1 VENFVTSNSN
11 SLINEI
17 KDDMKTKIKR
27 EFYDLYIRDR
37 VLINRNDLILEE
49 YIGRGNYGCVY
60 RGILNLEED
69 GDEEVAVK
77 RLQICEFL
85 KFK

>member
-27 EFYDLYIRDR
+27 EFYEIYVRDR

-49 YIGRGNYGCVY
+49 YVGRGNYGCVF
-60 RGILNLEED
+60 RGILKLEE
-69 GDEEVAVK
+69 DEEVAVK

-85 KFK
+85 

>member
-27 EFYDLYIRDR
+27 EFYEIYIRDR

-49 YIGRGNYGCVY
+49 YVGRGNYGCVY
-60 RGILNLEED
+60 RGILKLEE
-69 GDEEVAVK
+69 DEEVAVK

-85 KFK
+85 

>member
-1 VENFVTSNSN
+1 MENFVTSNSN

-27 EFYDLYIRDR
+27 EFYEIYIRDR

-49 YIGRGNYGCVY
+49 YVGRGNYGCVY
-60 RGILNLEED
+60 RGILKLEE
-69 GDEEVAVK
+69 DEEVAVK

-85 KFK
+85 

>member
-27 EFYDLYIRDR
+27 EFYEIYIRDR

-49 YIGRGNYGCVY
+49 YVGRGNYGCVF
-60 RGILNLEED
+60 RGILKLEE
-69 GDEEVAVK
+69 DEEVAVK

-85 KFK
+85 

>member
-1 VENFVTSNSN
+1 MENFVTSNSN
-11 SLINEI
+11 SIINEI
-17 KDDMKTKIKR
+17 NDIKTKIKR

-37 VLINRNDLILEE
+37 VLINRSDLILEE

-60 RGILNLEED
+60 RGILNWEGD
-69 GDEEVAVK
+69 QDEEVAVK

-85 KFK
+85 

>member
-1 VENFVTSNSN
+1 VESFVTSNSN

-17 KDDMKTKIKR
+17 IDMKTKIKR
-27 EFYDLYIRDR
+27 EFYELYLRDQ
-37 VLINRNDLILEE
+37 VLINISDLILEE

>member
-1 VENFVTSNSN
+1 
-11 SLINEI
+11 
-17 KDDMKTKIKR
+17 MKTKIKR

-49 YIGRGNYGCVY
+49 YIGRGNYGCVF
-60 RGILNLEED
+60 RGKLNLEED
-69 GDEEVAVK
+69 QDEEVAVK

-85 KFK
+85 QFKQIDLIDLIKEI

>member
-1 VENFVTSNSN
+1 VESFVPSNSN

-17 KDDMKTKIKR
+17 KDDIKTKIKR
-27 EFYDLYIRDR
+27 EFYEVYLRDR
-37 VLINRNDLILEE
+37 VLINRSDLILEE

-60 RGILNLEED
+60 RGILKLEE
-69 GDEEVAVK
+69 DEEVAVK

-85 KFK
+85 

>member
-1 VENFVTSNSN
+1 MENFVTSNSN

-27 EFYDLYIRDR
+27 EFYEIYVRDR

-49 YIGRGNYGCVY
+49 YVGRGNYGCVF
-60 RGILNLEED
+60 RGILKLEE
-69 GDEEVAVK
+69 DEEVAVK

-85 KFK
+85 

>member
-1 VENFVTSNSN
+1 MENFVTSNSN
-11 SLINEI
+11 SLTNEI

-27 EFYDLYIRDR
+27 EFYEIYVRDR

-49 YIGRGNYGCVY
+49 YVGRGNYGCVF
-60 RGILNLEED
+60 RGILKLEE
-69 GDEEVAVK
+69 DEEVAVK

-85 KFK
+85 

>member
-1 VENFVTSNSN
+1 MENFVTSNSN
-11 SLINEI
+11 SLTNEI

-27 EFYDLYIRDR
+27 EFYEVYVRDR

-49 YIGRGNYGCVY
+49 YVGRGNYGCVF
-60 RGILNLEED
+60 RGILKLEE
-69 GDEEVAVK
+69 DEEVAVK

-85 KFK
+85 

>member
-1 VENFVTSNSN
+1 VESFVPSNSN

-17 KDDMKTKIKR
+17 KDDIKTKIKR
-27 EFYDLYIRDR
+27 EFYEVHLRDR
-37 VLINRNDLILEE
+37 VLINRSDLILEE

-60 RGILNLEED
+60 RGILKLEDEN
-69 GDEEVAVK
+69 EEVAVK

-85 KFK
+85 

>member
-1 VENFVTSNSN
+1 MESFVPSNSN

-17 KDDMKTKIKR
+17 KDDIKTKIKR
-27 EFYDLYIRDR
+27 EFYEVYLRDR
-37 VLINRNDLILEE
+37 VLINRSDLILEE

-60 RGILNLEED
+60 RGILKLEE
-69 GDEEVAVK
+69 DEEVAVK

-85 KFK
+85 

>member
-11 SLINEI
+11 SLTNEI

-27 EFYDLYIRDR
+27 EFYEVYVRDR

-49 YIGRGNYGCVY
+49 YVGRGNYGCVF
-60 RGILNLEED
+60 RGILKLEE
-69 GDEEVAVK
+69 DEEVAVK

-85 KFK
+85 

>member
-1 VENFVTSNSN
+1 MENFVTSNSN

-27 EFYDLYIRDR
+27 EFYEIYIRDR

-49 YIGRGNYGCVY
+49 YVGRGNYGCVF
-60 RGILNLEED
+60 RGILKLEE
-69 GDEEVAVK
+69 DEEVAVK

-85 KFK
+85 

>member
-1 VENFVTSNSN
+1 MESFVPSNSN

-17 KDDMKTKIKR
+17 KDDIKTKIKR
-27 EFYDLYIRDR
+27 EFYEVYLRDR
-37 VLINRNDLILEE
+37 VLINRSDLILEE

-60 RGILNLEED
+60 RGILKLEDEN
-69 GDEEVAVK
+69 EEVAVK

-85 KFK
+85 

>member
-17 KDDMKTKIKR
+17 NDDMKTKIKR
-27 EFYDLYIRDR
+27 EFYELYIRDR
-37 VLINRNDLILEE
+37 VLINRSDLILEE
-49 YIGRGNYGCVY
+49 YIGQGNYGCVY
-60 RGILNLEED
+60 RGKLNLEED
-69 GDEEVAVK
+69 QDEKVAVK

-85 KFK
+85 